1 MKSFEEHIKSSKPV
15 VVDFTAEWCPPC
27 KLMLPV
33 LHEVKEQVG
42 DRATILKLDI
52 DQYPESVNQFR
63 IRAVPTLMIF
73 KNGEVKWRKSG
84 ITPAQEILQQL
95 KLHIA

>member
-1 MKSFEEHIKSSKPV
+1 MKMFEEHIKGAKPV

-42 DRATILKLDI
+42 DRATVLKLDI
-52 DQYPESVNQFR
+52 DQYPESVKLFN
-63 IRAVPTLMIF
+63 IRAVPTLIIF
-73 KNGEVKWRKSG
+73 KDGKMLWRKSG
-84 ITPAQEILQQL
+84 IIPSHEILQHL
-95 KLHIA
+95 KIHIA